1 MYDLSIVEGVVP
13 SRLVYG
19 YEDSD
24 IKYKVEKY
32 NENGNDIYYKCW
44 MKEWYSREFEFIYNK
59 ETNDIE
65 IINQVSEK
73 YPIFRRMALK
83 YTDEIYNIVSDM
95 YIIEENDK
103 KWIYDSDYF
112 SDPYFRFSRTK
123 NGISVGVL
131 MDYIFRE
138 KNGINVKVKMP
149 KNYVVTD

>member
-1 MYDLSIVEGVVP
+1 MSDLSIVEGVVP
-13 SRLVYG
+13 SRFVYG
-19 YEDSD
+19 FEDSN
-24 IKYKVEKY
+24 IKYKIEKY
-32 NENGNDIYYKCW
+32 KEVGDNIYYRCYMEEYYPK
-44 MKEWYSREFEFIYNK
+44 EFEFVYNK
-59 ETNDIE
+59 KRKEIE

-83 YTDEIYNIVSDM
+83 YTDEIYNIISDM
-95 YIIEENDK
+95 YIIEEDDK
-103 KWIYDSDYF
+103 KWVYDSDYF

-138 KNGINVKVKMP
+138 MNGINIKIKMP